1 MDGLLQ
7 VLVGV
12 DLDRDFRI
20 NRQIGTLIYP
30 KVLRLNQ
37 IVLPSGKPR
46 CSGDRWSVSAQRDRH
61 ED

>member
-12 DLDRDFRI
+12 DLDRDFHL
-20 NRQIGTLIYP
+20 NRKIGTLIYP
-30 KVLRLNQ
+30 RVLRVNH

-46 CSGDRWSVSAQRDRH
+46 RNWRAAGGEFERVGGT
-61 ED
+61 